1 MDGVYYTLRARSK
14 QIYVQISMSLF
25 QRLVNSKHVFILR
38 DRRQIEVNLSEL
50 INFCYPWNHQK
61 TYCFLMISGEIEV
74 N

>member
-50 INFCYPWNHQK
+50 INFCYPWNYQK
-61 TYCFLMISGEIEV
+61 IYCFLMISGEIEV

>member
-50 INFCYPWNHQK
+50 INFCYP
-61 TYCFLMISGEIEV
+61 
-74 N
+74 